1 MKDCRAH
8 LVIQSAESM
17 FIATAVGRTIDRDG
31 RNIDSLVAYKV
42 TNEAKRKEVLRLKKG
57 ALKLMQDNHAGLPVV
72 RLEGTCDENRTYIE
86 YV

>member
-1 MKDCRAH
+1 M
-8 LVIQSAESM
+8 VQSAESM

-31 RNIDSLVAYKV
+31 RNVDSLIAYKV
-42 TNEAKRKEVLRLKKG
+42 INEGKRREVIRLKKA
-57 ALKLMQDNHAGLPVV
+57 ALKLMQNNHAGLPVG